1 MTESH
6 VHPVDLLPELAL
18 GVLPER
24 EAHELRRHLA
34 SCPGCEAEYAEMLR
48 VATVLPLAAEDR
60 GPSASVRD
68 SVMDRI
74 RNEPRDVRGRL
85 SRPPRWAA
93 AAAVVV
99 VLVAAGGGYL
109 LGRNGD
115 DSGAAVSE
123 AQFARYTE
131 LVRAM
136 VLDDVRRI
144 ETATPGGQV
153 VIVSASGSETSYAWV
168 DNFPDL
174 PDGKA
179 YQLWVSRDGS
189 SVEPGEVFSADHTG
203 FWFTTQGPVTGYAL
217 LSFTIEDAGGAE
229 QPSQAPFLSLDPRD
243 TARAAVPDP

>member
-34 SCPGCEAEYAEMLR
+34 SCPGCEAEYAGMLR

-60 GPSASVRD
+60 GPSASLRD

-74 RNEPRDVRGRL
+74 RSEPGHARRGL
-85 SRPPRWAA
+85 AHPPRWAA
-93 AAAVVV
+93 AAAVVA

-109 LGRNGD
+109 LGRIGD
-115 DSGAAVSE
+115 DDGAAVSE
-123 AQFARYTE
+123 VQFARYTE

-136 VLDDVRRI
+136 VQDDVRRI
-144 ETATPGGQV
+144 ETAAPGGEV

-168 DNFPDL
+168 DNFPAL
-174 PDGKA
+174 PDGKT

-189 SVEPGEVFSADHTG
+189 SVVPGAVFSADHTG
-203 FWFTTQGPVTGYAL
+203 FWFTTEGPVTSYAFL
-217 LSFTIEDAGGAE
+217 GFTIEDAGGAE

-243 TARAAVPDP
+243 TARATAPGP